1 MAQGFRALR
10 STGNSTGK
18 RVRSRLSSSRAFSLV
33 VLVKFRF
40 GMNAPSTVGH
50 GRDRMPAKVAR
61 QPAAGMASFRQMGL
75 TAFRHHCATLEE
87 APVTTADGRRKR
99 ERYQKSKRLTLSR
112 EPVYPL
118 S

>member
-1 MAQGFRALR
+1 
-10 STGNSTGK
+10 
-18 RVRSRLSSSRAFSLV
+18 
-33 VLVKFRF
+33 
-40 GMNAPSTVGH
+40 
-50 GRDRMPAKVAR
+50 
-61 QPAAGMASFRQMGL
+61 MASFRQMGL